1 MRPSTLSTNIDSE
14 CEVQLIVTEEDLIHI
29 ADYSVDCNDNN
40 CSDNVNVAREA
51 SIKDDSIDAPLM
63 DDNNLQ
69 KQSPQENIP
78 LMIL

>member
-40 CSDNVNVAREA
+40 CSDNVAREA
-51 SIKDDSIDAPLM
+51 SIEDDSIDAPLM
-63 DDNNLQ
+63 DDNNLR
-69 KQSPQENIP
+69 KQSPQKNLP